1 MGMPLL
7 VLALNVDIGY
17 VSPDSINAFVT
28 ICLQLVERWI
38 VQLII
43 FAVFP

>member
-7 VLALNVDIGY
+7 APALNVDIGY
-17 VSPDSINAFVT
+17 VSPDSLNAFVT
-28 ICLQLVERWI
+28 VCLQSVERWI
-38 VQLII
+38 AQLIN